1 MKKTIITVVISVAAT
16 LLLVLGFNLINEWR
30 LDKLV
35 EEVGV
40 KELKEIDYEI
50 PKFTLLTDG
59 IYQTN
64 ISTGDFK
71 DVVKTYEIK
80 AVIED
85 EIEYEYAEYVGVKV
99 KDMLYA
105 YDMEDFK
112 NIIFMSNGG
121 LQVSFKKEE
130 IVDDMFFVFEKNG
143 IKFESGEEVSLL
155 VPGLYER
162 YSISNIVNIHFN

>member
-1 MKKTIITVVISVAAT
+1 
-16 LLLVLGFNLINEWR
+16 
-30 LDKLV
+30 
-35 EEVGV
+35 
-40 KELKEIDYEI
+40 
-50 PKFTLLTDG
+50 
-59 IYQTN
+59 
-64 ISTGDFK
+64 
-71 DVVKTYEIK
+71 
-80 AVIED
+80 
-85 EIEYEYAEYVGVKV
+85 
-99 KDMLYA
+99 MLYA